1 MERLKISGS
10 VKVFFKK
17 YRYVVIVLLVGIVL
31 MCLPGKDT
39 GIESESTVIASE
51 KTADTARDLER
62 ILSQVKGAGEVRVL
76 LTRSQGEKTIYQ
88 TDRSGDGGNVDTV
101 VVTGADRTQ
110 QGLIRQVD
118 PPVYLGAVIVCQG
131 GDDPAVRLAIVEA
144 VSDATGLGA
153 DRITVLKMK

>member
-1 MERLKISGS
+1 MERLKIPDP
-10 VKVFFKK
+10 VMEFLRK
-17 YRYVVIVLLVGIVL
+17 YRYVAIVLLAGIIL
-31 MCLPGKDT
+31 MCLPGKNNRT
-39 GIESESTVIASE
+39 ERETTVTSAAE
-51 KTADTARDLER
+51 TADTARELEQ

-76 LTRSQGEKTIYQ
+76 LTSSQGEKTIYQ
-88 TDRSGDGGNVDTV
+88 TDRSGDGTNIDTV
-101 VVTGADRTQ
+101 LITDADRAQ

>member
-1 MERLKISGS
+1 MERLKILDP
-10 VKVFFKK
+10 VMELLRK
-17 YRYVVIVLLVGIVL
+17 YRYVAIVLLAGIIL
-31 MCLPGKDT
+31 MCLPEKNNRT
-39 GIESESTVIASE
+39 ERETTVTSAAE
-51 KTADTARDLER
+51 TADTARELEQ

-76 LTRSQGEKTIYQ
+76 LTSSQGEKTIYQ
-88 TDRSGDGGNVDTV
+88 TDRSGDGTNIDTV
-101 VVTGADRTQ
+101 LITDADRAQ

>member
-1 MERLKISGS
+1 MERLKIPDP
-10 VKVFFKK
+10 VMEFLRK
-17 YRYVVIVLLVGIVL
+17 YRYVAIVILAGIIL
-31 MCLPGKDT
+31 MCLPGKNNRT
-39 GIESESTVIASE
+39 ERETTVTSAAE
-51 KTADTARDLER
+51 TADTARELEQ

-76 LTRSQGEKTIYQ
+76 LTSSQGEKTIYQ
-88 TDRSGDGGNVDTV
+88 TDRSGDGSNVDTV
-101 VVTGADRTQ
+101 VVTGANREQ
-110 QGLIRQVD
+110 QGLIRQID

>member
-1 MERLKISGS
+1 MERLKIPDP
-10 VKVFFKK
+10 VMEFLRK
-17 YRYVVIVLLVGIVL
+17 YRYVAIVLLVGIIL
-31 MCLPGKDT
+31 MCLPGKNNRT
-39 GIESESTVIASE
+39 ERETTVTSAAE
-51 KTADTARDLER
+51 TADTARELEQ

-76 LTRSQGEKTIYQ
+76 LTSSQGEKTIYQ
-88 TDRSGDGGNVDTV
+88 TDRSGDGTNIDTV
-101 VVTGADRTQ
+101 LITDADRAQ

-131 GDDPAVRLAIVEA
+131 GDDPAVRLAIVDA

>member
-1 MERLKISGS
+1 MERLKIPDP
-10 VKVFFKK
+10 VMEFLRK
-17 YRYVVIVLLVGIVL
+17 YRYVAIVLLAGIIL
-31 MCLPGKDT
+31 MCLPGKNNRT
-39 GIESESTVIASE
+39 ERETTVTSAAE
-51 KTADTARDLER
+51 TADTARELEQ

-76 LTRSQGEKTIYQ
+76 LTSSQGEKTIYQ
-88 TDRSGDGGNVDTV
+88 TDRSGDGTNIDTV
-101 VVTGADRTQ
+101 LITDADRAQ
-110 QGLIRQVD
+110 QGLIRQVN